1 MSKREAVLEKALL
14 NARKWVEQHPSPDAT
29 AMLTA
34 IDKALTKRPTADDT
48 QRLVCE
54 ALAAHPQGLTW
65 QELATVTGLGRTTI
79 VRWTKRPTNR
89 RYVHVKGFRPAT
101 GGSFPAIWAAGPGP
115 QVAAPKPKPK
125 RPPPQVP
132 TRPKKVRSHPLMAMY
147 GPHCPTF
154 PGT

>member
-1 MSKREAVLEKALL
+1 MNKREAVLEAALL
-14 NARKWVEQHPSPDAT
+14 SARKWVEQHPLPDAT

-115 QVAAPKPKPK
+115 EVAAPKPRRPP
-125 RPPPQVP
+125 PPPQVP
-132 TRPKKVRSHPLMAMY
+132 TRPKKVRSHPQMAMY
-147 GPHCPTF
+147 G
-154 PGT
+154 GTP